1 MLSIMSNFK
10 KLIGSALAITFV
22 ASTLV
27 FSSGAANASPE
38 GRDFVLGLGAIIVDK
53 MIEAEE
59 RKNGGGEEDYEADKN
74 DRYPENDENQDEEYN
89 EDDPQDD
96 QY

>member
-1 MLSIMSNFK
+1 MFAITSNTN
-10 KLIGSALAITFV
+10 KLIATVLAVTFLASALI
-22 ASTLV
+22 
-27 FSSGAANASPE
+27 FSSGTAKASPE

-59 RKNGGGEEDYEADKN
+59 RKQDAEEDYEPDTN
-74 DRYPENDENQDEEYN
+74 DRHPDREEDQDEEYN
-89 EDDPQDD
+89 DEEPQDD